1 LRNTTDILRRA
12 LDSTLANWPLIGLRI
27 AENFILVLIIVGS
40 IIAAIVPVGI
50 AAAFSNFDLKD
61 AENSAQ
67 AVAALV
73 AEHWP
78 VVVYV
83 IVIATIVLSVL
94 LAIHSFVEAG
104 SARVFVDAER
114 NGTDVTRSRESFRAF
129 TMDRWL
135 QGGRASW
142 WTVFWIYNIVWGVG
156 GLILLIP
163 LLLTLAGLFM
173 VTETGGIVAVA
184 CGGLFLTFLVVFPLV
199 IVMAV
204 LTQKAI
210 TIAVARSAAA
220 RAAVSSGWSEIRRD
234 FGRHFAVAFII
245 FVIAVGGS
253 MVIASF
259 TAPISFVK
267 DIGHTPLMSI
277 AFAPAQVISS
287 ILQSVFSAA
296 VGLWFMA
303 AYVAL
308 TEEK

>member
-12 LDSTLANWPLIGLRI
+12 LDSTLANWPLIGIRI
-27 AENFILVLIIVGS
+27 AENFVLVLLVVGS

-50 AAAFSNFDLKD
+50 AAAFSNLDLKN
-61 AENSAQ
+61 AENSLQ

-73 AEHWP
+73 IEHWP
-78 VVVYV
+78 VVVYLFV
-83 IVIATIVLSVL
+83 VATIVLVVL

-114 NGTDVTRSRESFRAF
+114 NGAGAVRSRESFRTF

-184 CGGLFLTFLVVFPLV
+184 CGGLFLTFAIVFPLAV
-199 IVMAV
+199 VMAV

-210 TIAVARSAAA
+210 TVAVARSAAA
-220 RAAVSSGWSEIRRD
+220 RAAIRTGWSEIRRD
-234 FGRHFAVAFII
+234 FGRHFVVAFIA

-259 TAPISFVK
+259 TGPMTIAR
-267 DIGHTPLMSI
+267 DIGHSPLMSI

-287 ILQSVFSAA
+287 IAQTVFSAA

-303 AYVAL
+303 GYIAL

>member
-1 LRNTTDILRRA
+1 MRNTTDILRRA
-12 LDSTLANWPLIGLRI
+12 LDSTLANWPLIAIRI
-27 AENFILVLIIVGS
+27 AENFVLVLLVVGS

-50 AAAFSNFDLKD
+50 AAAFSHLDLKD

-67 AVAALV
+67 VVAALIV
-73 AEHWP
+73 DHWP
-78 VVVYV
+78 VIVYMMVV
-83 IVIATIVLSVL
+83 ATIVLFVL
-94 LAIHSFVEAG
+94 CAIHSFVEAG

-114 NGTDVTRSRESFRAF
+114 NGTGDPRSRESFRAF
-129 TMDRWL
+129 NMDRWL

-142 WTVFWIYNIVWGVG
+142 WTVFWIYNIVWGLG
-156 GLILLIP
+156 ALILLLP

-184 CGGLFLTFLVVFPLV
+184 CGGLFLTFLVAFPLV

-210 TIAVARSAAA
+210 TVAVARSAAA
-220 RAAVSSGWSEIRRD
+220 RAAIGAGWSEIRRD
-234 FGRHFAVAFII
+234 FGRHFAVAFIA

-253 MVIASF
+253 MAIASF
-259 TAPISFVK
+259 TAPLSFVK

-287 ILQSVFSAA
+287 IAQSVFSAA
-296 VGLWFMA
+296 IGLCFMA